1 MPPVITRILW
11 GLMLL
16 GCPPLAAS
24 EAFIT
29 HPALAGTTLS
39 ASEVGEILHGR
50 RTTWS
55 NGTRI
60 VLITL
65 DEGASPVTALVLKEY
80 ARKSPAQFLAYWKR
94 QVFTGKGALPRQ
106 ARDEAELL
114 QLVAATPGALGFIAA
129 EKISDAVALVTV
141 R

>member
-1 MPPVITRILW
+1 MTPVTVRILL

-16 GCPPLAAS
+16 GCLPLAGS
-24 EAFIT
+24 EAFIA
-29 HPALAGTTLS
+29 HPDLAGTTLS
-39 ASEVGEILHGR
+39 SSEVGDILHGR
-50 RTTWS
+50 RTTWP

-65 DEGASPVTALVLKEY
+65 DDSASPVTASVLKEY

-106 ARDEAELL
+106 ARDEADLL
-114 QLVAATPGALGFIAA
+114 QLVATTPGALGFIAA
-129 EKISDAVALVTV
+129 DKVSDAVTTVTI